1 MSEIEEFDE
10 QLMDLLDAVK
20 KVLQGDI
27 PRLKGAER
35 LEKCSYLKN
44 RLNRAKQLHRSILVE
59 ARDLP
64 AERAGEWL
72 TRAKTYEKDIQQ
84 FMQDVEYAEISSS
97 NDPTQQPRRN
107 VEEMTAKELTTQALA
122 VQDMSLAAT
131 DRIKK
136 TVLETEQIA
145 IAVSSEVK
153 NQGDQIGR
161 INEAVDQVETNVKR
175 AQKQMRAFMRRM
187 ATDKIFLVF
196 MLLIVGAI
204 LAIIIK
210 QYVYPKAAAAVT
222 KQASSSTSSTSTGS

>member
-222 KQASSSTSSTSTGS
+222 KQAWSSTSSTSTGS